1 MSKKYGSAADI
12 YSQIDEAPINR
23 AQIVIIAICVLL
35 NVLDGFDITTIAV
48 SKTAISGDLGL
59 TASQLGLLDGIALA
73 GMY

>member
-35 NVLDGFDITTIAV
+35 NVLDV
-48 SKTAISGDLGL
+48 STLVYELDEKKP
-59 TASQLGLLDGIALA
+59 GLLIPLI
-73 GMY
+73 